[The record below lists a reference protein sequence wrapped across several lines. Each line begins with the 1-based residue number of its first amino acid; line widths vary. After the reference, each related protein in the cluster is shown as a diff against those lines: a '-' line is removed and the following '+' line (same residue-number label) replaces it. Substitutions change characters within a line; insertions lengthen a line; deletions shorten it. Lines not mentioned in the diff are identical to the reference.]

1 MKHNKNIHFTSD
13 IYLVFSHISYFIS
26 NMFFTYSFD
35 SNNRKSSNSSLG
47 LFHKRTPSFFIWTDT
62 GKFDSHNMTP
72 LSAALKISHLICSL
86 SLQLTRAQQ
95 RSVRRRHQ
103 RATFV
108 SLGPSAT
115 RILRT
120 CGESQRHATAFQGPD
135 VLFFREP
142 EGLRN
147 TGVCLMA
154 CIWCRVFCRPASCEF
169 LLFLALIL
177 KADKVYAISLWYIT
191 VHRRG
196 CVLYGMRCSK

>member
-1 MKHNKNIHFTSD
+1 MQLSRS
-13 IYLVFSHISYFIS
+13 LISF
-26 NMFFTYSFD
+26 
-35 SNNRKSSNSSLG
+35 
-47 LFHKRTPSFFIWTDT
+47 
-62 GKFDSHNMTP
+62 
-72 LSAALKISHLICSL
+72 ALSL

-135 VLFFREP
+135 ALFFREP

-196 CVLYGMRCSK
+196 CVLYGMRCSKWSLFDCPSLCLPISFLSSSSLSCFLLALQPLLWYLSLIFSEAYD